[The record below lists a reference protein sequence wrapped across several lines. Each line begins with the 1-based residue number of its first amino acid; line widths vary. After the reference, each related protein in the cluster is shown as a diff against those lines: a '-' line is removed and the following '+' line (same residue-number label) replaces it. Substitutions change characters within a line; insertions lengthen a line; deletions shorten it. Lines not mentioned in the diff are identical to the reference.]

1 MTNDQEIVADFT
13 VAIKSRKEQLPEL
26 AFASV
31 VVEGIVRVEATV
43 EGKVV
48 HADPDIASSGGMND
62 QMIALVGDR
71 RFQQLE
77 GRFGQFCPFEAV
89 GMVRAEI
96 RHSNYLGYILN
107 PFRPHGFSTSILS
120 AFLRSALSAEVMST
134 IDKTA
139 LDDAE
144 IRREWRNI
152 DLLILLPKVQ
162 RIVAVELKID
172 ASQSNYQLERYRALV
187 EAVWPHSK
195 GWKHNYLFLT
205 KHDELPNDASW
216 TEFKLRTLVEALN
229 GFANGSEA
237 GETQAYAMLRSYISM
252 MRKHHL
258 GDKELERTAREL
270 WSKHADALAYLM
282 DRRPD
287 PLQEILDQI
296 KEDDTAF
303 VARISPECAPVVAD
317 KHAKKI
323 LRYAYEDWDNLAA
336 FKTARDWTKTQRLML
351 LEIKKDET
359 SIRAHL
365 MIGPGT
371 TPDRNAYIAELAPVG
386 SGRFISAAEQVLM
399 TLNPE
404 VDVAYEDLVSKM
416 AEFTLRVFNE
426 FNPKLQKVSA
436 ERLGHSAV
444 DG

>member
-1 MTNDQEIVADFT
+1 MSD
-13 VAIKSRKEQLPEL
+13 
-26 AFASV
+26 
-31 VVEGIVRVEATV
+31 GATV
-43 EGKVV
+43 DGDGVNR
-48 HADPDIASSGGMND
+48 DPDMVSSGGMD
-62 QMIALVGDR
+62 GRLTAVIGDPD
-71 RFQQLE
+71 FQHLE

-120 AFLRSALSAEVMST
+120 AFLRCALSAEVMST
-134 IDKTA
+134 IDESA

-152 DLLILLPKVQ
+152 DLLILLPKAKRV
-162 RIVAVELKID
+162 VAVELKID
-172 ASQSNYQLERYRALV
+172 ASQSSDQLERYRTLI
-187 EAVWPHSK
+187 EATWPHSR
-195 GWKHNYLFLT
+195 GWTYDYLFLT

-216 TEFKLRTLVEALN
+216 TEFKLHKLVEALS
-229 GFANGSEA
+229 GFADASEPRD
-237 GETQAYAMLRSYISM
+237 TQAYAMLRSYISM
-252 MRKHHL
+252 MRRHHL
-258 GDKELERTAREL
+258 GDKELEKTAREL

-287 PLQEILDQI
+287 PLQEVLDQI
-296 KEDDTAF
+296 KEDGAAF
-303 VARISPECAPVVAD
+303 VASISPGGVSVVAD
-317 KHAKKI
+317 KHAKRI

-336 FKTARDWTKTQRLML
+336 FKTSKDWTNTKRLML

-371 TPDRNAYIAELAPVG
+371 TPDRNAYIAGLAPVG
-386 SGRFISAAEQVLM
+386 SGRFISAAEQELM
-399 TLNPE
+399 TLNSE
-404 VDVAYEDLVSKM
+404 VEVGYEGLVSKM
-416 AEFTLRVFNE
+416 ADFTQRVFNE

-436 ERLGHSAV
+436 ERLGQSAV